1 MIIRLIAFVL
11 GTSLISCMPMP
22 QYGMQPPQMG
32 MQLPQMNMQPQMGM
46 PPSQMGI
53 PPPPPMGMT
62 MGYGGQMMMTAPE
75 PPYQKSP
82 KHPIVYAPLPGEIV
96 FKLLQNWDEELTNHA
111 SPDYQILE
119 GNIRSAIQS
128 IMGPQTQVTNIY
140 FREGQVPGNP
150 PSRPKVVV
158 HMMVDGGSD
167 AASSLEKRVT
177 PDGTLGDGLKVFK
190 DSFNAY

>member
-1 MIIRLIAFVL
+1 MILRLLAFVL
-11 GTSLISCMPMP
+11 GTSLISCFPVP
-22 QYGMQPPQMG
+22 QMMGQMGMGGPQMG
-32 MQLPQMNMQPQMGM
+32 MGGQQMGM
-46 PPSQMGI
+46 GGMGMGMGMP
-53 PPPPPMGMT
+53 PPPPPMQFNG
-62 MGYGGQMMMTAPE
+62 MMMTAPE
-75 PPYQKSP
+75 PPYQKTP

-111 SPDYQILE
+111 SPDFQILE
-119 GNIRSAIQS
+119 GNIRSAVQS
-128 IMGPQTQVTNIY
+128 ILGPQTQVTNIY

-158 HMMVDGGSD
+158 HMMVNGGSD
-167 AASSLEKRVT
+167 SASLLESKVT

>member
-1 MIIRLIAFVL
+1 
-11 GTSLISCMPMP
+11 
-22 QYGMQPPQMG
+22 
-32 MQLPQMNMQPQMGM
+32 
-46 PPSQMGI
+46 
-53 PPPPPMGMT
+53 
-62 MGYGGQMMMTAPE
+62 
-75 PPYQKSP
+75 
-82 KHPIVYAPLPGEIV
+82 
-96 FKLLQNWDEELTNHA
+96 
-111 SPDYQILE
+111 
-119 GNIRSAIQS
+119 
-128 IMGPQTQVTNIY
+128 MGPQTQVTNIY